1 MIPRPIALVLTAMAL
16 CVAATAAP
24 PVPPSET
31 GAQAPM
37 AQPVTD
43 ESRKDVPAVLDFEM
57 KRLDGEPAELAQYQG
72 KVILIVNTASRCGLT
87 PQYEALQDLHERYAE
102 QGLAILGFP
111 ANDFKEQEPGTD
123 AEIAEFCATNYGV
136 EFDMFSKVVVT
147 GEEKC
152 DLYRFLTAPETNPEF
167 PGEIQWNFEKF
178 LISRDG
184 RIVNRFHPKVKPDA
198 EEVVK
203 AIEAELAKPASG

>member
-1 MIPRPIALVLTAMAL
+1 MA
-16 CVAATAAP
+16 
-24 PVPPSET
+24 
-31 GAQAPM
+31 GQAEILEI
-37 AQPVTD
+37 VVI
-43 ESRKDVPAVLDFEM
+43 EV
-57 KRLDGEPAELAQYQG
+57 G
-72 KVILIVNTASRCGLT
+72 KVVLIVNTASRCGLT